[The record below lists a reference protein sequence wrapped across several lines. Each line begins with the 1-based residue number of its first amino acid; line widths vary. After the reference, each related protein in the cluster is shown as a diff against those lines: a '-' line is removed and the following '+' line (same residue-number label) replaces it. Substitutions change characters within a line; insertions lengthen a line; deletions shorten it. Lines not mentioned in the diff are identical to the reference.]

1 VPEVKRFFRR
11 AALEWELLALILPT
25 LAFYV
30 IFHYGPMYGLR
41 IAFMDYNPYLGFSKS
56 AWVGLKHFRNF
67 FASPMSWTYVVNTL
81 RISIVSFVCGFPIPI
96 LLALM
101 FNALPLRET
110 RKLIQTIFYMPNFVS
125 VVVTVG
131 MLQLFTNNQVGI
143 VNQLIKRLGGG
154 ALDFTAAGS
163 FLPQYILSG
172 IWSGAGWN
180 TLIYTGALA
189 GVSPE
194 LYEAAIVDGA
204 TKSQRVL
211 HIDLPSI
218 MPTLSITLILAIG
231 GIMSVGNEKV
241 LLMQL
246 PTNLSVTEIISTYTY
261 HAGVI
266 SNQFSFSAA
275 IGLMNSGVNL
285 ALVLVANYISKRA
298 TSTGLW

>member
-1 VPEVKRFFRR
+1 MPEMKRFARR
-11 AALEWELLALILPT
+11 IGREWELLALVLPT

-41 IAFMDYNPYLGFSKS
+41 IAFMDYNPFLGFAKSK
-56 AWVGLKHFRNF
+56 WVGLKHFRNF
-67 FASPMSWTYVVNTL
+67 FASPMSWTYIANTL
-81 RISIVSFVCGFPIPI
+81 RISVVSFICGYPIPI
-96 LLALM
+96 ILALM
-101 FNALPLRET
+101 FNSLPLKQT
-110 RKLIQTIFYMPNFVS
+110 RKLIQTVFYMPNFVS

-143 VNQLIKRLGGG
+143 INQIVRRLGGS
-154 ALDFTAAGS
+154 ALDFTTAGS
-163 FLPQYILSG
+163 FLPQYVISG
-172 IWSGAGWN
+172 IWSGAGWS

-204 TKSQRVL
+204 SKIQRVL
-211 HIDLPSI
+211 RIDLPSI
-218 MPTLSITLILAIG
+218 APTLSITLILAIG

-261 HAGVI
+261 HAGI
-266 SNQFSFSAA
+266 INNQFSFSSA
-275 IGLMNSGVNL
+275 IGLMNSAVNL
-285 ALVLVANYISKRA
+285 ALVLAANFISRRA
-298 TSTGLW
+298 TDTGLW